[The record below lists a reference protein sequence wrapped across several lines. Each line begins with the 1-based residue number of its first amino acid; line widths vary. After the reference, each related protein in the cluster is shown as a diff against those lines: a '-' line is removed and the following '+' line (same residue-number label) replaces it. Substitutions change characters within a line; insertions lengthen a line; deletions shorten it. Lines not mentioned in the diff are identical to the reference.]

1 WVPDHTSPDNVWV
14 TAHRDYYVRDSS
26 GAPMVP
32 RDPSGHLTDWT
43 DVVQLD
49 FHNPATRAAMID
61 AMKWWLTEYGIDGFR
76 VDAAGFVQDDFWR
89 EAVPAVR
96 AAVNRRILLLAEW
109 GDLKMHTFGY
119 DLTYPWSA
127 YGHLKS
133 VWRGDSAVS
142 FVRGELADY
151 HAMPAGGQR
160 LRFTT
165 NHDET
170 GWDNPPVILFGGS
183 EGARAAYVAMALLPG
198 RPLIYD
204 GQEVESPQ
212 KLRLFERD
220 PIEWNQPHAAAARN
234 FYHRIVQ
241 LARND
246 PAFVS
251 GDFQGV
257 ETSAPADVI
266 AYRRGDDVV
275 LVNARNHEVRFTVAA
290 TDLSSYCDL
299 LSRHMQRQDTVTLQ
313 AYGDLVLAP
322 RARCR

>member
-1 WVPDHTSPDNVWV
+1 
-14 TAHRDYYVRDSS
+14 
-26 GAPMVP
+26 
-32 RDPSGHLTDWT
+32 
-43 DVVQLD
+43 
-49 FHNPATRAAMID
+49 
-61 AMKWWLTEYGIDGFR
+61 MKWWLTEYGIDGFR
-76 VDAAGFVQDDFWR
+76 VDAAGFVIDDFWR
-89 EAVPAVR
+89 EAVPALR
-96 AAVNRRILLLAEW
+96 AAVPRRILLLAEW

-127 YGHLKS
+127 YGKLKA
-133 VWRGDSAVS
+133 VWRGDSAIS
-142 FVRGELADY
+142 FVRGEVADDR
-151 HAMPAGGQR
+151 AMPAGGQR

-198 RPLIYD
+198 RPLLYD

-212 KLRLFERD
+212 KLRLFEHD
-220 PIEWNQPHAAAARN
+220 PIEWNQPHAEAARN

-241 LARND
+241 LARFET
-246 PAFVS
+246 AFVS
-251 GDFQGV
+251 GDFHAI

-266 AYRRGDDVV
+266 SYARGTDVV
-275 LVNARNHEVRFTVAA
+275 LVNVRNREVRFAVQA
-290 TDLSSYCDL
+290 TDLSSFCDL

-313 AYGDLVLAP
+313 AFGALVLAP